1 MNVQTMQTAEIDR
14 QIREFLVT
22 NFLFGRA
29 EALHEDE
36 ALLGNVVDSSGA
48 IELVMFLQ
56 DRFGITVE
64 DEELA
69 APENFESLKNIV
81 GYVTK
86 KLSAKG

>member
-1 MNVQTMQTAEIDR
+1 MQTTEIDR

-29 EALHEDE
+29 DALREDE
-36 ALLGNVVDSSGA
+36 TLLGNVVDSSGA

-69 APENFESLKNIV
+69 APENFESLRSIV

-86 KLSAKG
+86 KLGSNRS

>member
-1 MNVQTMQTAEIDR
+1 MQTAEIDR

-29 EALHEDE
+29 EALREDE
-36 ALLGNVVDSSGA
+36 SLLGNVIDSSGA

-69 APENFESLKNIV
+69 APENFESLKSVV

-86 KLSAKG
+86 KLTSSRS

>member
-1 MNVQTMQTAEIDR
+1 MQTADIDR

-29 EALHEDE
+29 EALNEDE
-36 ALLGNVVDSSGA
+36 SLLGNVVDSSGA

-69 APENFESLKNIV
+69 EPENFESLKSVV

-86 KLSAKG
+86 KLSAKDRG

>member
-1 MNVQTMQTAEIDR
+1 MQTAEIDR

-29 EALHEDE
+29 DALREDE
-36 ALLGNVVDSSGA
+36 TLLGNVVDSSGA

-69 APENFESLKNIV
+69 APENFESLRSIV

-86 KLSAKG
+86 KLGSNRS

>member
-1 MNVQTMQTAEIDR
+1 MQTAEIDR

-29 EALHEDE
+29 EALREDE
-36 ALLGNVVDSSGA
+36 SLLGNVIDSSGA

-69 APENFESLKNIV
+69 APENFESLQRVV

-86 KLSAKG
+86 KLTSSRS

>member
-1 MNVQTMQTAEIDR
+1 MQTAEIDR

-29 EALHEDE
+29 DALHEDGP
-36 ALLGNVVDSSGA
+36 LLGNVVDSSGA
-48 IELVMFLQ
+48 LELFMFLQ

-69 APENFESLKNIV
+69 APENFESLKSVV
-81 GYVTK
+81 GYVTR
-86 KLSAKG
+86 KLNAKDRG